1 MVVQLIQGGS
11 GDLRTNYPGLINLLA
26 ATFFPIGLIMLV
38 LTGQDLCT
46 ANFMLVGMTCLKKK
60 TKLWELPVNWII
72 VFFGNLAG
80 ALSFVAFLG
89 KSMTPGSDAI
99 ISADYLAH
107 YSDLYAPAY
116 MVTLSKS
123 VAVAKTSQDWGAC
136 LLRGIGCNFLG
147 EPLS

>member
-89 KSMTPGSDAI
+89 KSI
-99 ISADYLAH
+99 FL
-107 YSDLYAPAY
+107 
-116 MVTLSKS
+116 K
-123 VAVAKTSQDWGAC
+123 
-136 LLRGIGCNFLG
+136 LRYGQC
-147 EPLS
+147 

>member
-1 MVVQLIQGGS
+1 MIVQLIQGGS

-26 ATFFPIGLIMLV
+26 ATFFPVGLIMLV

-46 ANFMLVGMTCLKKK
+46 ANFMLVGMCCLKRK

-89 KSMTPGSDAI
+89 KSMTSGRDFP
-99 ISADYLAH
+99 
-107 YSDLYAPAY
+107 
-116 MVTLSKS
+116 
-123 VAVAKTSQDWGAC
+123 
-136 LLRGIGCNFLG
+136 R
-147 EPLS
+147 